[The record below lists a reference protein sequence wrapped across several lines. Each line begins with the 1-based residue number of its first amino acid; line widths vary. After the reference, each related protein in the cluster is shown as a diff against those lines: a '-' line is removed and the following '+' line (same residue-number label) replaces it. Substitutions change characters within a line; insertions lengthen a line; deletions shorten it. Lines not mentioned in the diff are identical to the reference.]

1 MESEFPLLLVAQKNA
16 DGFLWEIGDALIA
29 ECGPPNRDL
38 KKLRDVSAYLF
49 ENCGYEYSAS
59 YLAKLRRVA
68 YSFRSAARKPE
79 ISWAAHC
86 AARKPE
92 ILEWII
98 AGTPKGT
105 TITQSWVKKVMKGLY
120 LEQRWAQKAVRAR
133 EKSARSECVSSEDE

>member
-1 MESEFPLLLVAQKNA
+1 MKSEFPLFLAAHKNH
-16 DGFLWEIGDALIA
+16 DGSLWEIGDALIA
-29 ECGPPNRDL
+29 ECGPPTRDL
-38 KKLRDVSAYLF
+38 KKLRAVGAYLL
-49 ENCGYEYSAS
+49 ENGGYEYSAS

-68 YSFRSAARKPE
+68 YSFQSAARKPE

-120 LEQRWAQKAVRAR
+120 LEQRWAQKAARAR
-133 EKSARSECVSSEDE
+133 ERSTRNECVSSADE